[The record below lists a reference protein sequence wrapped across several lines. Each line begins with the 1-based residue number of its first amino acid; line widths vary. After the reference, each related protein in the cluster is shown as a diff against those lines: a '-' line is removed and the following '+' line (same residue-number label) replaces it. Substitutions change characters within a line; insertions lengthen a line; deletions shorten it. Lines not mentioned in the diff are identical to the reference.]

1 MGHKLLSSR
10 LLVHE
15 LSVSSYAAFSTR
27 CSGLEYQRHQLQLC
41 LYTRPHLYPRARH
54 TASSLSQRQL
64 ERRLISTSEVKRP
77 DVTTPEGLV
86 ESPVVLRRAQK
97 QASLTSNKVIERSK
111 EWDTDSSLIRNPWA
125 IALASPPR
133 LCHATMSRLPT
144 ELMIDFGLVQHP
156 ETSALWLLPTS
167 LLENELNEME
177 IDPSSKVTT
186 SDNDTPAVGEAPI
199 DDSTAKIRK
208 QKAAFPSV
216 RVTNSGTL
224 FDMLSN
230 PKFSNI
236 SKGLIPP
243 SWKLPQGQLTKNSM
257 QTLVWRGDMSDYA
270 IKAMRKEILRRLKKI
285 LHVTPKIEKQRR
297 RDTWTPLC
305 VVGHPITQSTLES
318 SLKQL
323 PELRDIRSGMV
334 LILRGSHHSTEINSD
349 HDCNAT
355 SSTAPENTSLDL
367 AELPVHE
374 SQVPVF
380 DLTKM
385 LSEGELQEIRQLGEV
400 FQGDALYFIPASRK
414 SALFALDL
422 WRLKSFLMERNE
434 EESSFRR

>member
-1 MGHKLLSSR
+1 MGHKFLSSR

-15 LSVSSYAAFSTR
+15 LSVSGHAAFSTR
-27 CSGLEYQRHQLQLC
+27 
-41 LYTRPHLYPRARH
+41 
-54 TASSLSQRQL
+54 RQL
-64 ERRLISTSEVKRP
+64 ERRFISTSEVKRP
-77 DVTTPEGLV
+77 DVTTPDGLV

-97 QASLTSNKVIERSK
+97 QASSTSSKVVERSK

-167 LLENELNEME
+167 LLETELNEME
-177 IDPSSKVTT
+177 IDPNAKVTAG
-186 SDNDTPAVGEAPI
+186 DNDASAVSEI
-199 DDSTAKIRK
+199 LMDDSTAKMRK
-208 QKAAFPSV
+208 RRTAFPSV
-216 RVTNSGTL
+216 RVTNSGTIL
-224 FDMLSN
+224 DMLSN

-243 SWKLPQGQLTKNSM
+243 SWKLPQGPLTKSSM

-270 IKAMRKEILRRLKKI
+270 LKAMRKDILRCLKKI
-285 LHVTPKIEKQRR
+285 LRVTPKIEKQRR
-297 RDTWTPLC
+297 RDTWTPLNIA
-305 VVGHPITQSTLES
+305 GHPITQSTLES

-334 LILRGSHHSTEINSD
+334 LILRGNHHSTEINSNP
-349 HDCNAT
+349 DCNA
-355 SSTAPENTSLDL
+355 SSTAPENPSFDL

-434 EESSFRR
+434 KESSFPR

>member
-1 MGHKLLSSR
+1 MKIC
-10 LLVHE
+10 VE
-15 LSVSSYAAFSTR
+15 
-27 CSGLEYQRHQLQLC
+27 
-41 LYTRPHLYPRARH
+41 
-54 TASSLSQRQL
+54 RQL
-64 ERRLISTSEVKRP
+64 ERRYISTSEVKRP
-77 DVTTPEGLV
+77 DVATPGGLV
-86 ESPVVLRRAQK
+86 QSPVVLRRAQK
-97 QASLTSNKVIERSK
+97 QTSSASSKVIERSK

-177 IDPSSKVTT
+177 IDPNSKVTAD
-186 SDNDTPAVGEAPI
+186 DNNTPAVGEI
-199 DDSTAKIRK
+199 RMDDSTAKMRK
-208 QKAAFPSV
+208 RRAAFPSV

-243 SWKLPQGQLTKNSM
+243 SWKLPQGPLTKSSM

-270 IKAMRKEILRRLKKI
+270 LKAMRKEILRRLKKI

-297 RDTWTPLC
+297 RDTWTPLSIA
-305 VVGHPITQSTLES
+305 GHPITQSNLES

-334 LILRGSHHSTEINSD
+334 LVLRSSHHSTEVNSNP
-349 HDCNAT
+349 DCNAT
-355 SSTAPENTSLDL
+355 SSTGPENTTFDL

-385 LSEGELQEIRQLGEV
+385 LSEGELQEIRQLGKV

-434 EESSFRR
+434 EGSSFHR

>member
-1 MGHKLLSSR
+1 MGHKFLSSR

-15 LSVSSYAAFSTR
+15 LSVSGHAAFSTR
-27 CSGLEYQRHQLQLC
+27 CSGLEHQRHQLQLC
-41 LYTRPHLYPRARH
+41 LYTHSHLYPRARH
-54 TASSLSQRQL
+54 TTCSLSRRQL
-64 ERRLISTSEVKRP
+64 ERRFISTSEVKRP
-77 DVTTPEGLV
+77 DVTTPDGLV

-97 QASLTSNKVIERSK
+97 QASSTSSKVVERSK

-125 IALASPPR
+125 IALA
-133 LCHATMSRLPT
+133 T
-144 ELMIDFGLVQHP
+144 
-156 ETSALWLLPTS
+156 LWLLPTS
-167 LLENELNEME
+167 LLETELNEME
-177 IDPSSKVTT
+177 IDPNAKVTAG
-186 SDNDTPAVGEAPI
+186 DNDASAVSEI
-199 DDSTAKIRK
+199 LMDDSTAKMRK
-208 QKAAFPSV
+208 RRTAFPSV
-216 RVTNSGTL
+216 RVTNSGTIL
-224 FDMLSN
+224 DMLSN

-243 SWKLPQGQLTKNSM
+243 SWKLPQGPLTKSSM

-270 IKAMRKEILRRLKKI
+270 LKAMRKDILRCLKKI
-285 LHVTPKIEKQRR
+285 LRVTPKIEKQRR
-297 RDTWTPLC
+297 RDTWTPLNIA
-305 VVGHPITQSTLES
+305 GHPITQSTLES

-334 LILRGSHHSTEINSD
+334 LILRGNHHSTEINSNP
-349 HDCNAT
+349 DCNA
-355 SSTAPENTSLDL
+355 SSTAPENPSFDL

-434 EESSFRR
+434 KESSFPR